1 MLRSPMTNPNPQ
13 CRNAAMPG
21 FCTDVVEEKKSKK
34 EGKESARLRTSPS
47 EFSATFYPGSRSD
60 HYFLDGTP
68 R

>member
-1 MLRSPMTNPNPQ
+1 
-13 CRNAAMPG
+13 MPG

>member
-1 MLRSPMTNPNPQ
+1 
-13 CRNAAMPG
+13 MPG

-60 HYFLDGTP
+60 HYFFDGTP